1 MVVNVVGLSH
11 VVVHEVWAE
20 VDLQVATCS
29 KEPGTGSVLIRMFF
43 FVFFFFVC
51 HEVFCVILKA
61 AVCLNSIVFAHTGVV
76 VTRILPGGW
85 SATSAKHP
93 NQKAWVVV
101 LHSPLAVTE
110 AEVAW
115 ECVEAEV
122 WTAVGRRELEAQVAP
137 GGLEVSVEAGE
148 VTVVDSEDAVEWI
161 GEVSVGP
168 DVEDHPWTEWVAEV
182 EEEWARQVEKWT

>member
-1 MVVNVVGLSH
+1 M
-11 VVVHEVWAE
+11 
-20 VDLQVATCS
+20 
-29 KEPGTGSVLIRMFF
+29 
-43 FVFFFFVC
+43 
-51 HEVFCVILKA
+51 
-61 AVCLNSIVFAHTGVV
+61 
-76 VTRILPGGW
+76 VTRTLPGGW

-110 AEVAW
+110 AEAAW

-122 WTAVGRRELEAQVAP
+122 WTAVGRQELEAQEAP
-137 GGLEVSVEAGE
+137 GGPEVSVEAGE
-148 VTVVDSEDAVEWI
+148 VTEVDSEDAVEWI

-182 EEEWARQVEKWT
+182 EEEWVRQVEKWT